1 MKVHF
6 KRLAAAAVAVAMSLS
21 LSVSAFAAK
30 PLDDCSLT
38 VKGEGLDGKTVY
50 AIRMFTAD
58 VDVPEESGENNTNTF
73 VNYELEGLWI
83 PFFEGYFKTEGM
95 DTVLTDAGIT
105 LPEVEKPSDEGD
117 ALTAWN
123 EAYQDAALSYLEW
136 LATKEGKTETDYV
149 AFADAAEVWFYK
161 NAFTVTGEASNRE
174 ATLKEDWNA
183 VVKTATGTAGAEDQ
197 PDQAVFNTASGNAL
211 RSGYY
216 LILPDGGSTGNGDRG
231 SDAILYNIPHDAGEK
246 NTIEIKSTYPT
257 VDKTVDDGNTTTPG
271 KEEDSNFADDGS
283 AQVGDEVTFTLTAK
297 VPDMSNFDTYY
308 FAFIDTLSKGL
319 DLSIADGT
327 FAKTDVTVYIYNAE
341 KGERAD
347 DNHKVSVDDF
357 NASYVTDSS
366 KTLKVEF
373 SDLKTVQVNN
383 DNVEAGDTIQVVY
396 KATINE
402 EAVTGQNESFGNAE
416 NSVKLEYSNN
426 PSDDGHGESTPDI
439 TKVYTYDIDVNKWAL
454 SGQED
459 KPETDEVDESKI
471 ENLADAQFIL
481 STNATAPTEEQ
492 IENDYKGYSGLI
504 SLVKNSNVSYRV
516 ATTEDQSTQKSFAT
530 VDTGDI
536 NIAGLEAGIYY
547 LHEVKAPDD
556 YNKLKAPV
564 KIEIVVT
571 KDDYENATIKVND
584 KTVEDEESTGF
595 VVNVENKQGIELPE
609 TGSIGTIGLTVAGVV
624 IVAIGLFAMPRKKK
638 DQD

>member
-6 KRLAAAAVAVAMSLS
+6 KRLAAAAAAVAMSLS
-21 LSVSAFAAK
+21 LSVSAFAAE
-30 PLDDCSLT
+30 PLNNCSLT
-38 VKGEGLDGKTVY
+38 VKGEGLGGKTVY

-58 VDVPEESGENNTNTF
+58 VDVPEDSGENDTNTF
-73 VNYELEGLWI
+73 VNYELEDLWI
-83 PFFEGYFKTEGM
+83 PFFEDYFKTEGM
-95 DTVLTDAGIT
+95 NTVLTSAGIT
-105 LPEVEKPSDEGD
+105 LPEGEKPSGEGD
-117 ALTAWN
+117 DLTAWN

-136 LATKEGKTETDYV
+136 LATEEGKTETDYV
-149 AFADAAEVWFYK
+149 AFADAAEAWFYD
-161 NAFTVTGEASNRE
+161 NAFTVTGSEPNRE
-174 ATLKEDWNA
+174 ATLKADWNA

-216 LILPDGGSTGNGDRG
+216 LILPDGGSTGNEDRG
-231 SDAILYNIPHDAGEK
+231 SDAILYNIPRDAGEK

-257 VDKTVDDGNTTTPG
+257 VDKEVTTTPG
-271 KEEDSNFADDGS
+271 GDAADNGS

-297 VPDMSNFDTYY
+297 VPDMSDFDKYY

-319 DLSIADGT
+319 DLSIAGGT

-341 KGERAD
+341 EGEQAND
-347 DNHKVSVDDF
+347 DHKVSTNAF
-357 NASYVTDSS
+357 NASYVTDTS

-373 SDLKTVQVNN
+373 TDLKTVQVNN
-383 DNVEAGDTIQVVY
+383 ANVEAGDTIQVVY

-402 EAVTGQNESFGNAE
+402 DAVTGKDESFGNAE

-595 VVNVENKQGIELPE
+595 VVNVENKKGIELPE